1 MTSDLESAS
10 IIFRNAVR
18 QAFRRHAT
26 WYLVQG
32 LLLIAAGVLAIV
44 FPLIS
49 AVAVVVL
56 AGWLLVAS
64 GVLQAISLLGARH
77 APHFWLQLVSAILAI
92 LVGFLFLRDTGQGL
106 VTITLL
112 LIVFFMIEGVSKI
125 VFALTIR
132 PMPQWGWVLAS
143 GVVGVVLSVLLLA
156 FLQLTAIWLVGLMLG
171 IQLISV
177 GAAISSMAW
186 EARRS

>member
-1 MTSDLESAS
+1 MASDLEEAS

-18 QAFRRHAT
+18 QAFKRHAT
-26 WYLVQG
+26 WYLIQG
-32 LLLIAAGVLAIV
+32 VLLMAAGALAIIY
-44 FPLIS
+44 PLIS
-49 AVAVVVL
+49 AIAVVVL
-56 AGWLLVAS
+56 TGWLLIAS

-77 APHFWLQLVSAILAI
+77 APHFWLQLISAILAI

-143 GVVGVVLSVLLLA
+143 GMVGVVLSVLLLA
-156 FLQLTAIWLVGLMLG
+156 FIEVTAVWLVGLMLG
-171 IQLISV
+171 IQLISI
-177 GAAISSMAW
+177 GAAIASMAW
-186 EARRS
+186 DARKS